1 MYTQNMNQSRLA
13 ERSKISYASLTMIMQ
28 GRDIRV
34 STLVKLAEG
43 CSVTVSNF
51 VKAGE

>member
-13 ERSKISYASLTMIMQ
+13 ESAKISYASLTMIMQ

-34 STLVKLAEG
+34 STLVKLAQG
-43 CSVTVSNF
+43 CNVTVSHF
-51 VKAGE
+51 VEAGE